1 MHSLGTRMGIL
12 TDGFALLLLSWCV
25 VLQTVVYCQ
34 GCSTTLCTP
43 GGGKARLTEGCSF
56 RKKPEN

>member
-1 MHSLGTRMGIL
+1 VHSLGTRKGVL
-12 TDGFALLLLSWCV
+12 TDGFALVLLSCV
-25 VLQTVVYCQ
+25 LSLQTVVYCQ